1 MFIARKKWLSS
12 LIALSMLIY
21 LLVPVAGIA
30 YAQTEDVNYDF
41 EDGTISGWQGGWGD
55 ALVSVEASGDLAAEG
70 NSYALKV
77 NTSYSNTAT
86 WQTAAIRV
94 YHGLDL
100 TKYGKVDYDLYV
112 PQSFPGVLGVSTD
125 LNGSWQGLDY
135 SNHDITALA
144 SGAQTINGISY
155 VPIHKSVVIPTGSA
169 QGELVIQM
177 QKNMDLVYNGAI
189 YVDNIRLSARTDV
202 PVDPEPPTQVVGTY
216 KAVDALLAGI
226 GPEFRTV
233 PVGGDALYEGEGY
246 VSFFYEH
253 DEASPGTAT
262 FNVNVPE
269 TGLYKLIVGYYA
281 PYGDKET
288 SILINGQ
295 SNGNSKLPILPAG
308 EVTGEYA
315 AGKVLLQEGANT
327 IGFARN
333 WGYYGIEYITLES
346 DKPVADRVEAENGVI
361 GEGASVLMD
370 APGYS
375 GTGYVFMSGSGTITL
390 TYNAASEGLYDF
402 AIGYQAPYGYKETSV
417 LLNGSPVASVPLE
430 QTTEFSE
437 KQAGKLLL
445 QAGENTITFEPFW
458 GWYNIDY
465 VSLTP
470 TAPPK
475 THNVPKT
482 LVNPNASPE
491 AQAVMNYL
499 VDNYGKKIISGQQT
513 LENTEWIYEQTGKYP
528 AIFSTDLIEY
538 SPSRVEYGS
547 TSQEVEKMMD
557 WAERGGLI
565 SLCWHWNAPKGLFGN
580 EVGKEW
586 WRGFY
591 TEFTTFNLQYAL
603 DNKDSEDYE
612 LLIRDID
619 AISVQLK
626 RLQDANI
633 PVLWRP
639 LHEAEGGWFWW
650 GASGPEAAKEL
661 YRMMYDRMTNYHGLN
676 NLIWIWNSPSAD
688 WYPGD
693 DVVDIISTDIY
704 NPAGDYSP
712 SSNKYDSLVSL
723 VNDKKL
729 VTLPENGPIP
739 DPDLL
744 QIYNADWSW
753 FSTWAGSF
761 ITDGVTNTA
770 EHLDKVFNSDYVI
783 TLDELPDHIYSYG
796 LPDTSA
802 SLSAS
807 PNANGW
813 FNEDVTVTLTAGP
826 SGEGDSLTT
835 YYAVNDGAYGVY
847 AEPMEISFEGET
859 TISYYSVDAAGA
871 AESVKT
877 VQVKLDK
884 TAPSAQL
891 LQSGSA
897 VHDITQGEPL
907 RFDLTSTDAAS
918 GVAAE
923 QLLLDGTAIV
933 SGKAINS
940 SALSAGSHTVQFT
953 ITDKAGNEQ
962 AGSVT
967 FGVVKPLAK
976 GAPGK
981 PVLSDNNGY
990 DTGLKDGS
998 YTVTMNL
1005 WHGNNGTEFKLYE
1018 NGVLVNTKKLTDVSP
1033 SAQTVATA
1041 IAGKANGTYT
1051 YTCELTNVFGTTS
1064 CTPLVVVVKDANPGK
1079 PVLSSDNWDG
1089 DGQFKVTMNMWWGT
1103 NATEYRLYENGQL
1116 IDVKPLSESTPGAQ
1130 NAVTT
1135 ITGKAKGTYTYRCE
1149 LVNAAGVTWSDTI
1162 TVVVKK
1168 Q

>member
-1 MFIARKKWLSS
+1 MLNARKKGLPC
-12 LIALSMLIY
+12 IIVFSMLLY
-21 LLVPVAGIA
+21 LLVPFAGVA
-30 YAQTEDVNYDF
+30 YAQSEDVNYDF
-41 EDGTISGWQGGWGD
+41 EDGASGGWQGGWGE
-55 ALVSVEASGDLAAEG
+55 ALVSVEASSDLAAADSG
-70 NSYALKV
+70 YALKV
-77 NTSYSNTAT
+77 NTSFSNASA
-86 WQTAAIRV
+86 WQTAAVRV

-112 PQSFPGVLGVSTD
+112 PLAFAGVLGVSTD

-144 SGAQTINGISY
+144 SDAQTINGIDY
-155 VPIHKSVVIPTGSA
+155 VLIHKSVSIPTGSV
-169 QGELVIQM
+169 QGELVIQF
-177 QKNMDLVYNGAI
+177 QKNMDLIYNGAI
-189 YVDNIRLSARTDV
+189 YLDNVKLAARTDA
-202 PVDPEPPTQVVGTY
+202 PVDPEPPTQVLGLY
-216 KAVDALLAGI
+216 KAVDAWLAGN

-233 PVGGDALYEGEGY
+233 PAGGDALYDGEGY

-253 DEASPGTAT
+253 DAENPGIAT
-262 FNVNVPE
+262 FNVNVPA
-269 TGLYKLIVGYYA
+269 TGLYKLNVGYYA
-281 PYGDKET
+281 PYGEKET
-288 SILINGQ
+288 SIFINGQ
-295 SNGNSKLPILPAG
+295 SSGNSKLPLLPAG
-308 EVTGEYA
+308 EVTGEYS

-333 WGYYGIEYITLES
+333 WGYYGIEYISLES
-346 DKPVADRVEAENGVI
+346 DKPVADRVEAETGGL
-361 GEGASVLMD
+361 GEGASVL
-370 APGYS
+370 AETPGYS
-375 GTGYVFMSGSGTITL
+375 GTGYVFMSGSGSITL
-390 TYNAASEGLYDF
+390 TYEAAAEGLYDF
-402 AIGYQAPYGYKETSV
+402 AIGYHAPFGFKETSV
-417 LLNGSPVASVPLE
+417 LLNGAPVASVPLQ
-430 QTTEFSE
+430 QTTGFSE

-445 QAGENTITFEPFW
+445 HAGENTITFEPGW

-491 AQAVMNYL
+491 AHAVMNYL
-499 VDNYGKKIISGQQT
+499 VDNYGNNIISGQQT
-513 LENTEWIYEQTGKYP
+513 LENAEWIYEQTGKYP
-528 AIFSTDLIEY
+528 AIFSSDLIEY

-547 TSQEVEKMMD
+547 TSQEIEKMMD
-557 WAERGGLI
+557 WAERGGLL

-580 EVGKEW
+580 EAGKEW

-626 RLQDANI
+626 RLQDEQI

-661 YRMMYDRMTNYHGLN
+661 YRIMYDRITNHHGLN
-676 NLIWIWNSPSAD
+676 NLIWIWNSASAD

-704 NPAGDYSP
+704 NAAGDYSP
-712 SSNKYDSLVSL
+712 SSNKYDSLVAL

-753 FSTWAGSF
+753 FSTWAGNF

-770 EHLDKVFNSDYVI
+770 EHLNKVFNSDYVI
-783 TLDELPDHIYSYG
+783 TLDELPDNVYSYG

-813 FNEDVTVTLTAGP
+813 FNEDVTLTLIGSSGQGEDAVTTH
-826 SGEGDSLTT
+826 
-835 YYAVNDGAYGVY
+835 YAVNDNAYALY
-847 AEPMEISFEGET
+847 AEPILISSEGAT
-859 TISYYSVDAAGA
+859 SIKYYSSNAAGV

-877 VQVKLDK
+877 LQMKLDK

-897 VHDITQGEPL
+897 VHDITQGESL
-907 RFDLTSTDAAS
+907 MFELISADAGS
-918 GVAAE
+918 GVALE
-923 QLLLDGTAIV
+923 QLQLDGADIA
-933 SGKAINS
+933 SGQAINS
-940 SALSAGSHTVQFT
+940 ATLAVGSHTLQYIV
-953 ITDKAGNEQ
+953 TDLAGNEQ
-962 AGSVT
+962 ADSVNFT
-967 FGVVKPLAK
+967 VAKPLAK

-981 PVLSDNNGY
+981 AVLSGNNGH

-1018 NGVLVNTKKLTDVSP
+1018 NGVLIHTKRLTDVSP
-1033 SAQTVATA
+1033 GAQSVATA
-1041 IAGKANGTYT
+1041 IAGKANGKYT
-1051 YTCELTNVFGTTS
+1051 YTCELTNIYGTTS
-1064 CTPLVVVVKDANPGK
+1064 CAPLVVVVKDADPGK

-1089 DGQFKVTMNMWWGT
+1089 DGQFKVSMNMWWGT
-1103 NATEYRLYENGQL
+1103 NGTEYRLYENGQL
-1116 IDVKPLSESTPGAQ
+1116 IDVQALSESTPGAQ
-1130 NAVTT
+1130 SAVTL
-1135 ITGKAKGTYTYRCE
+1135 ITGKAKGAYTYRCE
-1149 LVNAAGVTWSDTI
+1149 LVNAAGVTSSESI
-1162 TVVVKK
+1162 KVVVRK
-1168 Q
+1168 